1 MQVPFPELAGLY
13 LSFRGVSYVPDLPDS
28 FLSGRGSAPR
38 LRKIALVAVPLP
50 EIPKLLLPAT
60 HLTFLCLR
68 RIPHSGYIS
77 PEAMVTCL
85 TMLTSLESLEF
96 QFTYPQ
102 AFPDQEN
109 RLSPPP
115 TRSILPALTM
125 FWFRGVNKY
134 LEDLVARIDTPRL
147 CRLSATFFNDIDF
160 DIPELI
166 RLVGHSSTLKAPNE
180 AHIFFDS
187 TSFKLQPQVST
198 FEYSEYFQVQISCR
212 EPDWQ
217 LSSLARICTSSLP
230 LLFKTETLSI
240 YESEVEDPQVDWK
253 DGIENV
259 DWLKLLL
266 PFTAVKNL
274 YLSKQIAPRIA
285 PALQEI
291 TGGGTTEVLPSLQN
305 LYLEGFQ
312 PSESI
317 QEGIEQFV
325 SARQVTNHPVAISAW
340 DRDRPGVRDNSE
352 EVDD

>member
-1 MQVPFPELAGLY
+1 
-13 LSFRGVSYVPDLPDS
+13 VPDLPDS
-28 FLSGRGSAPR
+28 LFGGSAPR
-38 LRKIALVAVPLP
+38 LRKIALVAIPLP

-60 HLTFLCLR
+60 HLTLLCLR
-68 RIPHSGYIS
+68 RIPHSEYIS

-85 TMLTSLESLEF
+85 INLTSLESLEL
-96 QFTYPQ
+96 QFNYPLS
-102 AFPDQEN
+102 FPDQEN

-125 FWFRGVNKY
+125 IWFKGVSKY

-180 AHIFFDS
+180 AHVFIDS
-187 TSFKLQPQVST
+187 RTTLVKLQPQVSS
-198 FEYSEYFQVQISCR
+198 FEYSEYFQVQVSCT

-217 LSSLARICTSSLP
+217 LSSLARICTTSLP
-230 LLFKTETLSI
+230 LLSTTENLSV
-240 YESEVEDPQVDWK
+240 YESELEDPEVDWK
-253 DGIENV
+253 DDIENIN
-259 DWLKLLL
+259 WLKLLL

-274 YLSKQIAPRIA
+274 YLSKQITPRIV

-291 TGGGTTEVLPSLQN
+291 TGGETTEVLPSLQN

-317 QEGIEQFV
+317 QEGIERFI
-325 SARQVTNHPVAISAW
+325 SARQITNHPVAISSW
-340 DRDRPGVRDNSE
+340 DRDRRGVQDNL